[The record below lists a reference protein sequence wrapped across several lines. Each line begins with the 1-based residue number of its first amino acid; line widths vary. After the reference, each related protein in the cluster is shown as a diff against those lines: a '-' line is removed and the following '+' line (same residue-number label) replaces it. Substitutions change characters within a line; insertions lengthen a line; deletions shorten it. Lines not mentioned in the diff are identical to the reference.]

1 MKNKSGL
8 LLWLLAICFLASC
21 ESGPKETKA
30 KDAKQEETHHEEDEN
45 QVSLTGDQIKAI
57 GIQLGTIEHKQLTAS
72 VKANGFL
79 KVPNNNKANATS
91 LFGGVVKSLLIKEG
105 DYVRQGQ
112 TIAVIANSQF
122 IQMQEEYLTT
132 TAKIVLAEQEYERQR
147 ELTGGNAG
155 AMKNLQGADATLKA
169 LRTRK
174 AALYQQIRLMGINP
188 DRISNSS
195 LSSSLAV
202 TAPISGTVSG
212 IMVNIGSY
220 VDVSAPV
227 AEIVDNSQLHL
238 DLQIYEK
245 DLPKVKTGQTI
256 HFTLTNNAGT
266 EYDAEIFSI
275 GTAFEK
281 ESKTIPVHA
290 KVKGAKP
297 GLIDGMNI
305 TANISL
311 GLATLPA
318 VPVDAIVSYQGK
330 DYIYVVAGEEHNH
343 EKEGEQ
349 EKDSLQA
356 THKAHTPDVTQPAEE
371 EKGVTF
377 IRIPV
382 AKGTTDI
389 GYSEITLLADVPEGA
404 KIVVK
409 GAFFIL
415 AKQTNSGEHEH

>member
-1 MKNKSGL
+1 MKRITGITL
-8 LLWLLAICFLASC
+8 LFVAAGFLASC
-21 ESGPKETKA
+21 GGNKKEPEQKA
-30 KDAKQEETHHEEDEN
+30 EAKQEAAHSEEEENSVTLTDE
-45 QVSLTGDQIKAI
+45 QLKAI
-57 GIQLGTIEHKQLTAS
+57 GIQLGSVEHKQLTAS
-72 VKANGFL
+72 VKANGLL

-91 LFGGVVKSLLIKEG
+91 LFGGVVKSLFIKEG

-112 TIAVIANSQF
+112 TIAQIANPQF

-132 TAKIVLAEQEYERQR
+132 ISKIALAEQEYDRQK

-155 AMKNLQGADATLKA
+155 AMKNLQGADAGLKA

-188 DRISNSS
+188 DKVSNNG
-195 LSSSLAV
+195 LSSVLAV
-202 TAPISGTVSG
+202 TAPISGTISG

-245 DLPKVKTGQTI
+245 DLPRVKTGQTI

-275 GTAFEK
+275 GTAFENN
-281 ESKTIPVHA
+281 SKTIPVHA
-290 KVKGAKP
+290 RVKGAKP
-297 GLIDGMNI
+297 GLIEGMNV

-318 VPVDAIVSYQGK
+318 VPSDAIVSYQGK
-330 DYIYVVAGEEHNH
+330 DFIYIVSDDKAAHDHDHEAGKPHDH
-343 EKEGEQ
+343 EKEAGHA
-349 EKDSLQA
+349 D
-356 THKAHTPDVTQPAEE
+356 E

-377 IRIPV
+377 LRVPV
-382 AKGTTDI
+382 ARGTTDV
-389 GYSEITLLADVPEGA
+389 GYSEITPLTAIPADA
-404 KIVVK
+404 RIVVK
-409 GAFFIL
+409 GAFFLL

>member
-1 MKNKSGL
+1 MNHKSGIIIAIL
-8 LLWLLAICFLASC
+8 AACLLAACGPGDKKTATEQAS
-21 ESGPKETKA
+21 KEEA
-30 KDAKQEETHHEEDEN
+30 HSEENEN

-112 TIAVIANSQF
+112 TIAVIANPQF

-132 TAKIVLAEQEYERQR
+132 VSKILLAEQEYERQK

-155 AMKNLQGADATLKA
+155 AVKNLQGADASLKA

-174 AALYQQIRLMGINP
+174 ASLYQQIRLMGINP
-188 DRISNSS
+188 DRISNSG
-195 LSSSLAV
+195 LSASLAV
-202 TAPISGTVSG
+202 TAPISGTISG
-212 IMVNIGSY
+212 ILVNIGSY

-238 DLQIYEK
+238 DLQIYEQ
-245 DLPKVKTGQTI
+245 DLPKVKTGQVI

-275 GTAFEK
+275 GTAFENN
-281 ESKTIPVHA
+281 SKTIPVHA
-290 KVKGAKP
+290 RVKGAKP
-297 GLIDGMNI
+297 GLIEGMNI

-318 VPVDAIVSYQGK
+318 VPAEAIVSYQGK
-330 DYIYVVAGEEHNH
+330 DYIYVVAGAADKHRH
-343 EKEGEQ
+343 EAQKRRRYGNGR
-349 EKDSLQA
+349 KR
-356 THKAHTPDVTQPAEE
+356 TQ
-371 EKGVTF
+371 T
-377 IRIPV
+377 
-382 AKGTTDI
+382 
-389 GYSEITLLADVPEGA
+389 
-404 KIVVK
+404 
-409 GAFFIL
+409 
-415 AKQTNSGEHEH
+415 

>member
-1 MKNKSGL
+1 MNNKSGL
-8 LLWLLAICFLASC
+8 IIILAVFILLTACS
-21 ESGPKETKA
+21 SGE
-30 KDAKQEETHHEEDEN
+30 KDTAPNAVPTGSAAHSEAEENT
-45 QVSLTGDQIKAI
+45 VTLTGEQIKAI
-57 GIQLGTIEHKQLTAS
+57 GLQLGSIEHKQLTAS

-91 LFGGVVKSLLIKEG
+91 LFGGVVKSLLIREG

-112 TIAVIANSQF
+112 TIATIANPQF

-132 TAKIVLAEQEYERQR
+132 TSKIVLAEQEFERQK

-155 AMKNLQGADATLKA
+155 AVKNLQGADASLKA

-188 DRISNSS
+188 DKVSNSG
-195 LSSSLAV
+195 LSSVLAV
-202 TAPISGTVSG
+202 TAPISGTISG

-245 DLPKVKTGQTI
+245 DLPRVKTGQTI

-275 GTAFEK
+275 GTAFENN
-281 ESKTIPVHA
+281 SKTIPVHA
-290 KVKGAKP
+290 RVKGAKP
-297 GLIDGMNI
+297 GLIEGMNI

-318 VPVDAIVSYQGK
+318 VPSGAIVSYQGK
-330 DYIYVVAGEEHNH
+330 DYIYVVTTAPTHEHEHEAGE
-343 EKEGEQ
+343 
-349 EKDSLQA
+349 
-356 THKAHTPDVTQPAEE
+356 THKAEPGAAHAEE

-377 IRIPV
+377 LRVPV
-382 AKGTTDI
+382 ARGTTDV
-389 GYSEITLLADVPEGA
+389 GYSEVTLLADVPA
-404 KIVVK
+404 AAQIVVK
-409 GAFFIL
+409 GAFFLL

>member
-1 MKNKSGL
+1 MKHKTGIVF
-8 LLWLLAICFLASC
+8 LLAVTVALAGCGSNKK
-21 ESGPKETKA
+21 EPEQQAAAPKEA
-30 KDAKQEETHHEEDEN
+30 AHSEEEEN
-45 QVSLTGDQIKAI
+45 SVRLTGDQLKAI

-72 VKANGFL
+72 VKANGLL

-91 LFGGVVKSLLIKEG
+91 LFGGVVKTLLIKEG

-112 TIAVIANSQF
+112 TIAQIANPQF

-132 TAKIVLAEQEYERQR
+132 ISKIVLAEQEYDRQK

-155 AMKNLQGADATLKA
+155 AVKNLQGAEAGLKA

-188 DRISNSS
+188 DKVSNSG
-195 LSSSLAV
+195 LSSVLAV
-202 TAPISGTVSG
+202 TAPISGTISG

-245 DLPKVKTGQTI
+245 DLPKVRTGQTI

-275 GTAFEK
+275 GTAFENN
-281 ESKTIPVHA
+281 SKTIPVHA

-297 GLIDGMNI
+297 GLIEGMNI

-318 VPVDAIVSYQGK
+318 VPSEAIVSYQGK
-330 DYIYVVAGEEHNH
+330 DYIYIVTEAAAGHKHEEGEAHDH
-343 EKEGEQ
+343 EKE
-349 EKDSLQA
+349 A
-356 THKAHTPDVTQPAEE
+356 AHPDEE
-371 EKGVTF
+371 NGVTF
-377 IRIPV
+377 LRVPV
-382 AKGTTDI
+382 AKGTTDV
-389 GYSEITLLADVPEGA
+389 GYSEITPLADIPAGA

-409 GAFFIL
+409 GAFFLL

>member
-1 MKNKSGL
+1 MNNRSGIL
-8 LLWLLAICFLASC
+8 SGILALCLLASC
-21 ESGPKETKA
+21 GQGKKNTAAKEVPEA
-30 KDAKQEETHHEEDEN
+30 AHHEAEEN
-45 QVSLTGDQIKAI
+45 KVSLSGEQIKAI
-57 GIQLGTIEHKQLTAS
+57 GIQFGTIEHKQLTAS

-79 KVPNNNKANATS
+79 KVPNNNKANATT

-112 TIAVIANSQF
+112 TIAIIANPQF

-132 TAKIVLAEQEYERQR
+132 TTKILLAEQEYSRQQ
-147 ELTGGNAG
+147 ELTSGNAG

-174 AALYQQIRLMGINP
+174 ASLYQQIKLMGINP
-188 DRISNSS
+188 DRISNNG

-202 TAPISGTVSG
+202 TAPISGTISG
-212 IMVNIGSY
+212 IPVNIGSY

-238 DLQIYEK
+238 DLQIYEQ
-245 DLPKVKTGQTI
+245 DLPKVKTGQVI

-275 GTAFEK
+275 GTAFENN
-281 ESKTIPVHA
+281 SKTIPVHA
-290 KVKGAKP
+290 RVKGAKP
-297 GLIDGMNI
+297 GLIEGMNI

-318 VPVDAIVSYQGK
+318 VPADAIVSYQGK
-330 DYIYVVAGEEHNH
+330 DYIYVVAEQAGHEH
-343 EKEGEQ
+343 EKTTREAHTHGEGEAHDH
-349 EKDSLQA
+349 EAEPEVA
-356 THKAHTPDVTQPAEE
+356 T

-377 IRIPV
+377 LRIPV
-382 AKGTTDI
+382 AKGTTDV
-389 GYSEITLLADVPEGA
+389 GYSEITLLADVPDDA

>member
-1 MKNKSGL
+1 MKHKTGIVF
-8 LLWLLAICFLASC
+8 LLAVTVALAGCGSNK
-21 ESGPKETKA
+21 KEPEQQA
-30 KDAKQEETHHEEDEN
+30 AAPNEAAHSEEEEN
-45 QVSLTGDQIKAI
+45 SVRLTGDQLKAI

-72 VKANGFL
+72 VKANGLL

-91 LFGGVVKSLLIKEG
+91 LFGGVVKTLLIKEG

-112 TIAVIANSQF
+112 TIAQIANPQF

-132 TAKIVLAEQEYERQR
+132 ISKIVLAEQEYDRQK

-155 AMKNLQGADATLKA
+155 AVKNLQGAEAGLKA

-188 DRISNSS
+188 DKVSNSG
-195 LSSSLAV
+195 LSSVLAV
-202 TAPISGTVSG
+202 TAPISGTISG

-245 DLPKVKTGQTI
+245 DLPKVRTGQTI

-275 GTAFEK
+275 GTAFENN
-281 ESKTIPVHA
+281 SKTIPVHA

-297 GLIDGMNI
+297 GLIEGMNI

-318 VPVDAIVSYQGK
+318 VPSEAIVSYQGK
-330 DYIYVVAGEEHNH
+330 DYIYIVTEAAAGHKHEEGEAHDH
-343 EKEGEQ
+343 EKE
-349 EKDSLQA
+349 A
-356 THKAHTPDVTQPAEE
+356 AHPDEE
-371 EKGVTF
+371 NGVTF
-377 IRIPV
+377 LRVPV
-382 AKGTTDI
+382 AKGTTDV
-389 GYSEITLLADVPEGA
+389 GYSEITPLADIPAGA

-409 GAFFIL
+409 GAFFLL

>member
-1 MKNKSGL
+1 MKFKSGL
-8 LLWLLAICFLASC
+8 LITILAACFLASC
-21 ESGPKETKA
+21 GSEKKEAALKETA
-30 KDAKQEETHHEEDEN
+30 KEEAHGEGEEN
-45 QVSLTGDQIKAI
+45 KVTLTGDQIKAI

-91 LFGGVVKSLLIKEG
+91 LFGGVVKSLLIQEG
-105 DYVRQGQ
+105 DYVRKGQ
-112 TIAVIANSQF
+112 TIAVIANPQF

-132 TAKIVLAEQEYERQR
+132 VSKILLAEQEYERQK
-147 ELTGGNAG
+147 ELTSGNAG

-174 AALYQQIRLMGINP
+174 AALYQQIKLMGINP
-188 DRISNSS
+188 DRISNSG

-202 TAPISGTVSG
+202 TAPISGTISG
-212 IMVNIGSY
+212 ILVNIGSY

-245 DLPKVKTGQTI
+245 DLPKVKTGQVI

-275 GTAFEK
+275 GTAFENN
-281 ESKTIPVHA
+281 SKTIPVHA

-318 VPVDAIVSYQGK
+318 VPSDAIVSYQGK
-330 DYIYVVAGEEHNH
+330 DYIYVVTEGHTHGPEEKAGTDTAAEKNKDHDH
-343 EKEGEQ
+343 EAEG
-349 EKDSLQA
+349 
-356 THKAHTPDVTQPAEE
+356 HTEE
-371 EKGVTF
+371 ENGVTF
-377 IRIPV
+377 LRIPV
-382 AKGTTDI
+382 AKGTTDV
-389 GYSEITLLADVPEGA
+389 GYSEITLLANVPEDA
-404 KIVVK
+404 QVVVK

>member
-1 MKNKSGL
+1 MKHKTGIVF
-8 LLWLLAICFLASC
+8 LLAVTVALAGCGSNKK
-21 ESGPKETKA
+21 EPEQQAAAPKEA
-30 KDAKQEETHHEEDEN
+30 AHSEEEEN
-45 QVSLTGDQIKAI
+45 SVRLTGDQLKAI

-72 VKANGFL
+72 VKANGLL

-91 LFGGVVKSLLIKEG
+91 LFGGVVKTLLIKEG

-112 TIAVIANSQF
+112 TIAQIANPQF

-132 TAKIVLAEQEYERQR
+132 ISKIVLAEQEYDRQK

-155 AMKNLQGADATLKA
+155 AVKNLQGAEAGLKA

-188 DRISNSS
+188 DKVSNSG
-195 LSSSLAV
+195 LSSVLAV
-202 TAPISGTVSG
+202 TAPISGTISG

-245 DLPKVKTGQTI
+245 DLPKVRTGQTI

-275 GTAFEK
+275 GTAFENN
-281 ESKTIPVHA
+281 SKTIPVHA

-297 GLIDGMNI
+297 GLIEGMNI

-318 VPVDAIVSYQGK
+318 VPSEAIVSYQGK
-330 DYIYVVAGEEHNH
+330 DYIYIVTEAAARHKHEEGEAHDH
-343 EKEGEQ
+343 EKE
-349 EKDSLQA
+349 A
-356 THKAHTPDVTQPAEE
+356 AHPDEE
-371 EKGVTF
+371 NGVTF
-377 IRIPV
+377 LRVPV
-382 AKGTTDI
+382 AKGTTDV
-389 GYSEITLLADVPEGA
+389 GYSEITPLADIPAGA

-409 GAFFIL
+409 GAFFLL

>member
-1 MKNKSGL
+1 MKNKSGI
-8 LLWLLAICFLASC
+8 LLWMLAACFLASC
-21 ESGPKETKA
+21 GQGSGETKPKA
-30 KDAKQEETHHEEDEN
+30 AAQEEAHHEEDEN

-91 LFGGVVKSLLIKEG
+91 LFGGVVKSLLIREG

-112 TIAVIANSQF
+112 TIAVIANPQF

-132 TAKIVLAEQEYERQR
+132 TAKIVLAEQEYERQQ
-147 ELTGGNAG
+147 ELTSGNAG

-174 AALYQQIRLMGINP
+174 AALHQQIKLMGINP
-188 DRISNSS
+188 DRVSNSG

-318 VPVDAIVSYQGK
+318 VPADAIVSYQGK
-330 DYIYVVAGEEHNH
+330 DYIYVVAGEGHSH
-343 EKEGEQ
+343 ENNSGN
-349 EKDSLQA
+349 EKDSLPEA
-356 THKAHTPDVTQPAEE
+356 HKGHKHDTAKAAEE

-382 AKGTTDI
+382 AKGTTDV

-404 KIVVK
+404 QIVVK